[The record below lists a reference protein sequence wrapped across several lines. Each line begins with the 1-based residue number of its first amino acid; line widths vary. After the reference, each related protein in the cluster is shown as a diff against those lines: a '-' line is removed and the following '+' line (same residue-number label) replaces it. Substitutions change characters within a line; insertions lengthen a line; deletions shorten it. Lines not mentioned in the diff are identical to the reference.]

1 MLIKRLKREVQGR
14 KRSWKAGEGSEKRNT
29 RRHKMIR
36 QEREASSESETELSI
51 RDREF

>member
-1 MLIKRLKREVQGR
+1 MLIKRLKRSTAGR

-36 QEREASSESETELSI
+36 QEREKLRVSQKQS
-51 RDREF
+51 FQ